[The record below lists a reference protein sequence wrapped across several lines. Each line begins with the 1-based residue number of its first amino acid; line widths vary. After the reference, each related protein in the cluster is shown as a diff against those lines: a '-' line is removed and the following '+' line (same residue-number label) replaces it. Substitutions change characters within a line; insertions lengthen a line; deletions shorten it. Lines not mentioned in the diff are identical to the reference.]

1 MRAERSQSSFGG
13 GKRADEEVLRRVD
26 AGQGRKQI
34 LAETDIAVSVVEKVL
49 SATSDSEFRNRK
61 RDQRDA
67 STALRVAIFAEA
79 ARRSGRPETS
89 RPRRSGASPL
99 RLFGVHP
106 VLRFPL
112 DQLLDVR
119 PFALGRDPC
128 ARCGA
133 RGDVGCKHQRAGEV
147 RHV

>member
-1 MRAERSQSSFGG
+1 MRAERSQSAFGG
-13 GKRADEEVLRRVD
+13 GKRAEEEVTRRLD
-26 AGQGRKQI
+26 RGQPRKQI
-34 LAETDIAVSVVEKVL
+34 LDETGIAPSIVDKVL
-49 SATSDSEFRNRK
+49 TMSNDSEFRNRK
-61 RDQRDA
+61 RAQRDA
-67 STALRVAIFAEA
+67 STALRVAIFAQA
-79 ARRSGRPETS
+79 AHRPSRPDTS
-89 RPRRSGASPL
+89 RPRRSSTPPL

-112 DQLLDVR
+112 EQLLDVR

-147 RHV
+147 RHG

>member
-1 MRAERSQSSFGG
+1 MPAERTKSAFGG
-13 GKRADEEVLRRVD
+13 GKRAEEEVGRRLD
-26 AGQGRKQI
+26 RGQPRKQI
-34 LAETDIAVSVVEKVL
+34 IEETGIASSIVDKVL
-49 SATSDSEFRNRK
+49 TMVNDSEFRNRK

-67 STALRVAIFAEA
+67 STALRVAIFAA
-79 ARRSGRPETS
+79 GGPAQASSRRPGRSGP
-89 RPRRSGASPL
+89 SPL
-99 RLFGVHP
+99 RLFGPHP

-112 DQLLDVR
+112 EQLLDVR

-133 RGDVGCKHQRAGEV
+133 RGDVGCKHQHAGEV